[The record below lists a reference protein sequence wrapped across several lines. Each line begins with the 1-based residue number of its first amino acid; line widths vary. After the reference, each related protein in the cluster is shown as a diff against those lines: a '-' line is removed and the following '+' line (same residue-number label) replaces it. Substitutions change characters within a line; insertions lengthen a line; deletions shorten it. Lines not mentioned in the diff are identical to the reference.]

1 MPSNNKQV
9 NGPRLI
15 RKYPGRRL
23 YDTNDSKY
31 IVFSDVKKLIQECVE
46 LKVVE
51 VKTGVDVTRNILLQI
66 ILDQENEID
75 PIFSVETLKAIIS
88 FYGHS
93 MQAIM
98 GGYLERSF
106 SLFLP
111 LHAKA
116 TEDAQKILITHFDQ
130 VKDTYLKMQEKFITS
145 NNKSSQN
152 KND

>member
-1 MPSNNKQV
+1 MPSNNKRA

-23 YDTNDSKY
+23 YDTTDSKY
-31 IVFSDVKKLIQECVE
+31 IVFSNVKKLIQEGVE
-46 LKVVE
+46 LQVVE

-66 ILDQENEID
+66 IHEQENDIN

-98 GGYLERSF
+98 GGHLEKSF
-106 SLFLP
+106 GLFLP
-111 LHAKA
+111 LHTKV
-116 TEDAQKILITHFDQ
+116 TEDAQKILNTYLDQ
-130 VKDTYLKMQEKFITS
+130 VKDTYLKMQEKFINS
-145 NNKSSQN
+145 NNKSIQN

>member
-1 MPSNNKQV
+1 MPSNNKQI

-31 IVFSDVKKLIQECVE
+31 IVFSDVKKLIQEGVE
-46 LKVVE
+46 LQVVE

-66 ILDQENEID
+66 ILDQENDIN

-98 GGYLERSF
+98 GSHFEKSF
-106 SLFLP
+106 SQFLP
-111 LHAKA
+111 LHTKA
-116 TEDAQKILITHFDQ
+116 TEDAQKILNAYLDQ
-130 VKDTYLKMQEKFITS
+130 VKDTYLNMQEKFIKP
-145 NNKSSQN
+145 NKKSRQN
-152 KND
+152 RND